1 MNCSYEILK
10 LYIVSTTLGIFSALE
25 LEILLVCLSRDTWL
39 VIAHFR
45 RGCSQFNRRRSWVG
59 FHQHYFVKRVSFQQ
73 MIVHYATNV
82 LLILS
87 STLMRRED
95 HKEVPTCTLVRVYV
109 SKKGSFILGWDGSDG
124 IMQVS
129 RCSRHARL
137 RSLSI
142 QKCEEVRRFIRGG
155 NTLRVLGELRSGLI
169 WRNASL
175 GSCIIYQLNFRKA
188 TLLWRY
194 GIALSGGC
202 KSWTLRY
209 MAQQLGGLNPCPV
222 TRCTSQILAILRRL
236 VGLIDVILWKI
247 GTHKI
252 PHAIQLFFGG
262 VWSLVM
268 TMAEKWLWMRMN
280 AAIGWCVWIIFD
292 ANFGD
297 AAILPPR

>member
-109 SKKGSFILGWDGSDG
+109 SKKGSFILG
-124 IMQVS
+124 
-129 RCSRHARL
+129 
-137 RSLSI
+137 
-142 QKCEEVRRFIRGG
+142 
-155 NTLRVLGELRSGLI
+155 
-169 WRNASL
+169 
-175 GSCIIYQLNFRKA
+175 
-188 TLLWRY
+188 
-194 GIALSGGC
+194 
-202 KSWTLRY
+202 
-209 MAQQLGGLNPCPV
+209 
-222 TRCTSQILAILRRL
+222 
-236 VGLIDVILWKI
+236 
-247 GTHKI
+247 
-252 PHAIQLFFGG
+252 
-262 VWSLVM
+262 
-268 TMAEKWLWMRMN
+268 
-280 AAIGWCVWIIFD
+280 
-292 ANFGD
+292 
-297 AAILPPR
+297 